1 MIKVETL
8 IEALVLQGLDRNSL
22 IAYSDRLILRH
33 NGLTILLA
41 EFENGELDINTGLA
55 ISWFLGTKEGGND
68 E

>member
-8 IEALVLQGLDRNSL
+8 IEALVLQGLERDSL
-22 IAYSDRLILRH
+22 IAGSNSLKLRH

-41 EFENGELDINTGLA
+41 EFKNGELDINTGLA